1 MSTAGTLPDRALE
14 LPPDPRSAS
23 QARRWVRKQLA
34 EIGRE
39 ELTDSAT
46 LAVSELVA
54 NAVIHARTTIWVA
67 IRLGEPEPRID
78 VYDLSRRRIRPRP
91 VVSDELHD
99 TGNNG
104 NGISLVSAMTS
115 SWGVEPWGEG
125 KCVWF
130 IPVPPDD
137 PAESAFVE
145 QYTSVRP
152 QTAPIDVYLL
162 DTPVELLWQSR
173 MYYRDLRREIML
185 INLQPDRHPEVPDSL
200 VELARRFDEVNPVF
214 LGDEQVLDRA
224 YVRGEKSTTL
234 HYQTKAEERTDC
246 IELTLLFDRAEE
258 FCRQKVLLTL
268 PPPEDQVRVRH
279 WQFDEFVRQI
289 DGKDPIS
296 WTDAVPRA
304 GLR

>member
-1 MSTAGTLPDRALE
+1 MSTTGTLPDRALE

-34 EIGRE
+34 AIGRE
-39 ELTDSAT
+39 DLTDSAT

-54 NAVIHARTTIWVA
+54 NAVIHARSTIWVA
-67 IRLGEPEPRID
+67 LRPGEPEPRID

-91 VVSDELHD
+91 VVSEELHD
-99 TGNNG
+99 MGNNG
-104 NGISLVSAMTS
+104 NGISLVAAMTS
-115 SWGVEPWGEG
+115 SWGVEPWGDG

-130 IPVPPDD
+130 IPAPPDT
-137 PAESAFVE
+137 PAGSDFVE

-162 DTPVELLWQSR
+162 DTPVDLLWQSR

-185 INLQPDRHPEVPDSL
+185 INLQPDRHPEEPDAL
-200 VELARRFDEVNPVF
+200 VELAQRFDEVNPVF
-214 LGDEQVLDRA
+214 LGDEQILDRA
-224 YVRGEKSTTL
+224 YMRGEKTTTL

-296 WTDAVPRA
+296 WTDALPR
-304 GLR
+304 GEVH

>member
-1 MSTAGTLPDRALE
+1 M
-14 LPPDPRSAS
+14 
-23 QARRWVRKQLA
+23 RKQLT
-34 EIGRE
+34 EIGRKD
-39 ELTDSAT
+39 LIDSAT

-54 NAVIHARTTIWVA
+54 NAVIHARSTMWVA
-67 IRLGEPEPRID
+67 LRPGEPEPRID

-91 VVSDELHD
+91 VVSEELHD
-99 TGNNG
+99 MGNNG
-104 NGISLVSAMTS
+104 NGIALVAAMTS
-115 SWGVEPWGEG
+115 SWGVEPWGDG

-130 IPVPPDD
+130 VPAPPDT
-137 PAESAFVE
+137 PAPSDFVE

-162 DTPVELLWQSR
+162 DTPVDLLWQSR

-185 INLQPDRHPEVPDSL
+185 INLQPERHPEVPEAL
-200 VELARRFDEVNPVF
+200 VELAQRFDEVNPVF

-224 YVRGEKSTTL
+224 YMRGEKSTTL

-296 WTDAVPRA
+296 WTDALPR
-304 GLR
+304 GEVH

>member
-1 MSTAGTLPDRALE
+1 MRT
-14 LPPDPRSAS
+14 
-23 QARRWVRKQLA
+23 QLA
-34 EIGRE
+34 EIRRDD
-39 ELTDSAT
+39 LVDSAT

-54 NAVIHARTTIWVA
+54 NAVIHARTTIWIG
-67 IRLGEPEPRID
+67 IRGEPTDLRID
-78 VYDLSRRRIRPRP
+78 VYDLSGRRIRPRP
-91 VVSDELHD
+91 VVSDELQD

-104 NGISLVSAMTS
+104 NGISLVSAMTK
-115 SWGVEPWGEG
+115 SWGVEPWGDG

-130 IPVPPDD
+130 VPAPPDE
-137 PAESAFVE
+137 PAGSDFVE

-162 DTPVELLWQSR
+162 DTPVDLLWQSR

-185 INLQPDRHPEVPDSL
+185 INLQPDAHPEVPDSL
-200 VELARRFDEVNPVF
+200 VELATRFDEVNPVF

-224 YVRGEKSTTL
+224 YIRGEKTTTL
-234 HYQTKAEERTDC
+234 HYQTRAEERSDC

-258 FCRQKVLLTL
+258 FCREKVLLTL
-268 PPPEDQVRVRH
+268 PPPDDQVRVRH

-296 WTDAVPRA
+296 WTDASPIGGAR
-304 GLR
+304 

>member
-1 MSTAGTLPDRALE
+1 MSTTGALPDRALE

-39 ELTDSAT
+39 DLIDSAI

-67 IRLGEPEPRID
+67 VRPGSGEPRID

-104 NGISLVSAMTS
+104 NGISLVSAMTR
-115 SWGVEPWGEG
+115 SWGVEPWGAG

-130 IPVPPDD
+130 TPAGPDN
-137 PAESAFVE
+137 SAQSDFVE
-145 QYTSVRP
+145 HYTAARP

-162 DTPVELLWQSR
+162 DTPVDLLWQSR

-185 INLQPDRHPEVPDSL
+185 INLQPESHPDVPDAL
-200 VELARRFDEVNPVF
+200 AELAQRFDEVNPVF

-224 YVRGEKSTTL
+224 YMRGEKSTTL
-234 HYQTKAEERTDC
+234 HYQTKAEERSDC

-258 FCRQKVLLTL
+258 FCRQEVLLTL

-296 WTDAVPRA
+296 WTDASPTPGVH
-304 GLR
+304 

>member
-1 MSTAGTLPDRALE
+1 M
-14 LPPDPRSAS
+14 
-23 QARRWVRKQLA
+23 A
-34 EIGRE
+34 EIGRPD
-39 ELTDSAT
+39 LTDSAT

-54 NAVIHARTTIWVA
+54 NAVIHARSKIWVA
-67 IRLGEPEPRID
+67 LRPGSPEPRID

-91 VVSDELHD
+91 VVSEELHD
-99 TGNNG
+99 MGNNG
-104 NGISLVSAMTS
+104 NGIALVAAMTS
-115 SWGVEPWGEG
+115 SWGVEPWGDG

-130 IPVPPDD
+130 IPAPPDEPPGSD
-137 PAESAFVE
+137 FVE

-185 INLQPDRHPEVPDSL
+185 INLQPERHPEVPESL
-200 VELARRFDEVNPVF
+200 VELAQRFDEVNPVF

-224 YVRGEKSTTL
+224 YMRGEKATTL

-296 WTDAVPRA
+296 WTDALPRGEA
-304 GLR
+304 R